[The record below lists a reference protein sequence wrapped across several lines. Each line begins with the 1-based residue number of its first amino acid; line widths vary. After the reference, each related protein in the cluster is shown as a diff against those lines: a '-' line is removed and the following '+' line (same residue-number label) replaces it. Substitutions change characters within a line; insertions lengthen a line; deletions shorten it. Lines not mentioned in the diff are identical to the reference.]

1 MILDTE
7 TINTAAGRYVLDWI
21 QDDNAD
27 APYDEGFTLLKNGSA
42 WGPYSRINI
51 QEGDTDSP
59 VAATILQA
67 LSNHAHGWDQISGAA
82 IVRYLRL
89 AGKRG
94 VTLVDHEYSP
104 VEPSTDRSER
114 VYGVAWAPDDAADWH
129 MPEQAFHYTYCA
141 LAQWRAWADGDV
153 FGWRLTD
160 PAGDEVESV
169 WGYYGSAFDT
179 QPGSERNHTLEEAT
193 DAAQA
198 DAERRLSQANLA
210 GAGLIGLI

>member
-1 MILDTE
+1 M
-7 TINTAAGRYVLDWI
+7 
-21 QDDNAD
+21 
-27 APYDEGFTLLKNGSA
+27 
-42 WGPYSRINI
+42 
-51 QEGDTDSP
+51 
-59 VAATILQA
+59 
-67 LSNHAHGWDQISGAA
+67 
-82 IVRYLRL
+82 
-89 AGKRG
+89 
-94 VTLVDHEYSP
+94 
-104 VEPSTDRSER
+104 EPSTDRSER

-129 MPEQAFHYTYCA
+129 MPEQAFNYTYCA

>member
-7 TINTAAGRYVLDWI
+7 TINTAAGSYVLDWI

-160 PAGDEVESV
+160 PAGDEV
-169 WGYYGSAFDT
+169 
-179 QPGSERNHTLEEAT
+179 
-193 DAAQA
+193 
-198 DAERRLSQANLA
+198 
-210 GAGLIGLI
+210 